1 MADNQPFLIF
11 RLAHV
16 CSTREEQAQEA
27 LHPLGS
33 VPTSECLYQPCAM
46 DQGSMTFL
54 LTFCMN
60 SRKSCKTCVNLDTF
74 LTNHLSQDLNI
85 HFSAFWICL
94 THFYLPNLHP
104 FSQLYLTPRMKS
116 VPNWICPTYLPTL
129 VSDSVLG
136 ANCQGL
142 ASAWRGGEGMSGS
155 NENKQLEVKS
165 WVQAGGLVLSVQF
178 YFWSA
183 FSRGVCLKQFS
194 KSLQFSL
201 AMLKTFPG

>member
-1 MADNQPFLIF
+1 MCDTLQQRIVPVGWPLGLLLSDLYEIVFHYPYQEVLSKFRFQRQQDLPIKPSPWRWLRMAASVMTQVAPKESNRSKLTPLQPSQTVADNQPFLIF

-85 HFSAFWICL
+85 HFSAF
-94 THFYLPNLHP
+94 
-104 FSQLYLTPRMKS
+104 
-116 VPNWICPTYLPTL
+116 
-129 VSDSVLG
+129 
-136 ANCQGL
+136 
-142 ASAWRGGEGMSGS
+142 
-155 NENKQLEVKS
+155 
-165 WVQAGGLVLSVQF
+165 
-178 YFWSA
+178 
-183 FSRGVCLKQFS
+183 
-194 KSLQFSL
+194 
-201 AMLKTFPG
+201 